1 MTYDNIKSHKKTGRI
16 LSEENKSLEK
26 PRVVQINPPTFLG
39 LMART
44 IGDIL
49 LKDGGIV
56 TGWFIGDI
64 KYFKT
69 IEG

>member
-1 MTYDNIKSHKKTGRI
+1 MIILKVTKKQGVT

>member
-1 MTYDNIKSHKKTGRI
+1 MIMLKVTKKQGFTF
-16 LSEENKSLEK
+16 SEENKSLEK
-26 PRVVQINPPTFLG
+26 PRVVQINPPAFLG

-56 TGWFIGDI
+56 TGWFI
-64 KYFKT
+64 
-69 IEG
+69 

>member
-1 MTYDNIKSHKKTGRI
+1 MIILKVTKKQSFTF
-16 LSEENKSLEK
+16 SEENKSLEK
-26 PRVVQINPPTFLG
+26 PRVVQINPPAFLG

-56 TGWFIGDI
+56 TGWFI
-64 KYFKT
+64 
-69 IEG
+69 